1 LAGDAA
7 SGVASVAR
15 LPAPS
20 VATGA
25 GAPAN
30 AGDAARRQIRGSS
43 LLLAGRM
50 LSLAV
55 NFATQVLIVRY
66 LSKAD
71 FAAFAY
77 GLSLVALGESLAVLG
92 LDKAISRFLPI
103 YDEQRAYGKVVGT
116 LVMVA
121 GTVLSLGLAFLLL
134 AFGLHGFASG
144 ELGGSS
150 QAVAVILIL
159 VCLSPIQ
166 ALDDVLI
173 GTFAVLARPGAI
185 FLRKYV
191 LAPGLRLAA
200 IALIVLS
207 RSGVQELAVGYVAA
221 GALGVCVYLVLLV
234 QALRADRLLTHLHR
248 RSLQFP
254 VREVFGFALP
264 LVTVDLLFVVM
275 NTTNVWMLQRF
286 GSAGDVAD
294 YRVVQPAAHLNVL
307 VMTSFALLFTPLA
320 ARLFARGDR
329 TGIRELYWR
338 TAAWIAVFSFPVFA
352 LTFASA
358 HELVVALFGERYAG
372 SAPILALLALGYYF
386 NAALGFNGL
395 TLRVYGLVR
404 YTVLIS
410 VAAAVANVAL
420 NLLLIPRYGAI
431 GAGVG
436 TCATLV
442 LHNVLKQA
450 GLRKGTGIGFFDR
463 ENLRVYAAIGATTA
477 VLVALHAVLAP
488 GPLLAAALVAVAS
501 AVLLCLTREALHLG
515 DTCPE
520 LLRIPLLRRVVGPCR
535 TAAEARVPRADR
547 GSGEPA

>member
-7 SGVASVAR
+7 SSVASVAR

-25 GAPAN
+25 GAPARPAS

-77 GLSLVALGESLAVLG
+77 GLSLVSLGESLAVLG

-134 AFGLHGFASG
+134 AFGLHGFATG
-144 ELGGSS
+144 ELGGRS
-150 QAVAVILIL
+150 QAVAVVLIL

-173 GTFAVLARPGAI
+173 GTFAVLARPRAI

-207 RSGVQELAVGYVAA
+207 HSGVQELAVGYVAA
-221 GALGVCVYLVLLV
+221 GALGVCVYLVMLV
-234 QALRADRLLTHLHR
+234 QVLRADRLLTHLHR
-248 RSLQFP
+248 RSLRFP

-264 LVTVDLLFVVM
+264 LVTVDLLFVIM
-275 NTTNVWMLQRF
+275 NTTNVWMLQHF

-307 VMTSFALLFTPLA
+307 VMTSFALLFTPIA

-358 HELVVALFGERYAG
+358 HELVVAVFGERYAG
-372 SAPILALLALGYYF
+372 SAPILALLAVGYYF

-410 VAAAVANVAL
+410 AVAAVANLVL
-420 NLLLIPRYGAI
+420 NLLLIPPYGAI

-442 LHNVLKQA
+442 FHNVLKQA
-450 GLRKGTGIGFFDR
+450 GLRKGTGIGVFDR
-463 ENLRVYAAIGATTA
+463 ERLRVYAAIAAATA
-477 VLVALHAVLAP
+477 ALVGLHAVLAP

-501 AVLLCLTREALHLG
+501 AVLLWLTRDALHVG
-515 DTCPE
+515 DTFPE
-520 LLRIPLLRRVVGPCR
+520 LLRIPLLRRMVGPCR
-535 TAAEARVPRADR
+535 TAAEAPVPHARR
-547 GSGEPA
+547 G